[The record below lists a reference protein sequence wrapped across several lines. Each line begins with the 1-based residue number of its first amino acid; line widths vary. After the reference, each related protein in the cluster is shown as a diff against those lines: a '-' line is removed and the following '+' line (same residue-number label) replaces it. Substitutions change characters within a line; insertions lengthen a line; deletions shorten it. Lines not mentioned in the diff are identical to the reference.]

1 MYIDKVRKIG
11 KIEKTSSTQKFDV
24 RKDTKKPQNNYPDN
38 DKEKRAALFKKMLD
52 EEEEKLKNK
61 DKDKEDR

>member
-1 MYIDKVRKIG
+1 MDKIKRVE
-11 KIEKTSSTQKFDV
+11 KIEKTSSTQKF
-24 RKDTKKPQNNYPDN
+24 KFQNNYPDN

>member
-1 MYIDKVRKIG
+1 MDKIKRVE